1 MIMENNL
8 NLENNDA
15 NDKKENTF
23 ISSVYDIVSVFVS
36 ALIVIFLVFTFLGR
50 NMMVSGESM
59 LPTLNNND
67 KVAISSFDRS
77 YDYKDIVIVAQPN
90 TLHKVLI
97 KRVIATEGQTVDID
111 SEKGIVYVDSKP
123 LDESYTLEPTYE
135 KGNMK
140 FPVTVPEGCVF
151 VMGDNRNDSTDS
163 RMRSVGFID
172 ERYIMGKVMF
182 RFSPFGQF
190 KVE

>member
-1 MIMENNL
+1 MDNNL
-8 NLENNDA
+8 NSDNKNE
-15 NDKKENTF
+15 KKEDTF
-23 ISSVYDIVSVFVS
+23 TSSLYDIVSVFVS
-36 ALIVIFLVFTFLGR
+36 ALIVIFLVFTFFGR

-59 LPTLNNND
+59 LPTLNDKD
-67 KVAISSFDRS
+67 KVAISSLDRS

-111 SEKGIVYVDSKP
+111 TEKGLVYVDGKA
-123 LDESYTLEPTYE
+123 LDENYTLEPTYE
-135 KGNMK
+135 KGNMN

-163 RMRSVGFID
+163 RMRSVGFVD
-172 ERYIMGKVMF
+172 TRYIMGKVMF

-190 KVE
+190 KVD